1 MDQSQWLTFFLA
13 IQIIHGLGTWKLYTK
28 AHRKAWE
35 AFVPVYNAIILM
47 KIINRPW
54 WWTILM
60 ILPIVNL
67 IMLPAVWVETARS
80 FGKHSNLDTCLAI
93 ITFGFYAYYLNYLT
107 DVQYIENRDLKPK

>member
-1 MDQSQWLTFFLA
+1 MDQTQWLLFFLV
-13 IQIIHGLGTWKLYTK
+13 IQIIHGLGTWKLYIK

-35 AFVPVYNAIILM
+35 AFIPLYNAIILM

-54 WWTILM
+54 WWTVLM

-80 FGKHSNLDTCLAI
+80 FGRRSNIDTLLAI
-93 ITFGFYAYYLNYLT
+93 ITLGFYAYYLNYVA
-107 DVQYIENRDLKPK
+107 DVKYIENRDLKP